1 MARPLPLVG
10 TFANANVDLLASV
23 RFLCLRHD
31 AGPSRHNVWQ
41 LLEHDGA
48 VLSDEM
54 RQGQSGQLA
63 LTTLRHV
70 VELMP
75 TKNRASPESA

>member
-1 MARPLPLVG
+1 
-10 TFANANVDLLASV
+10 
-23 RFLCLRHD
+23 
-31 AGPSRHNVWQ
+31 
-41 LLEHDGA
+41 
-48 VLSDEM
+48 M